1 MNDPKQTI
9 MLKFLGIDIPWFG
22 MSKPVQADAID
33 DLIESL
39 KEYQRFNTKRNNTE
53 AYLYALGEYA
63 LGNLTEKPNAADYG
77 INSKSIA

>member
-1 MNDPKQTI
+1 MPKSKSKSIKKADAHQELI
-9 MLKFLGIDIPWFG
+9 NLKFSP
-22 MSKPVQADAID
+22 ID

-63 LGNLTEKPNAADYG
+63 LGNRTEKPNAADYG
-77 INSKSIA
+77 ITSKSIA